1 MSEKEYLKYADECM
15 GWAKTARTDKERQI
29 FVEMASTWLRAA
41 ALAERNNPSAANFTL
56 WTPAQSDA
64 EPL

>member
-1 MSEKEYLKYADECM
+1 MSEKDYLKYADECM

-41 ALAERNNPSAANFTL
+41 ALAELNPPSANFTP
-56 WTPAQSDA
+56 TDA
-64 EPL
+64 SAV